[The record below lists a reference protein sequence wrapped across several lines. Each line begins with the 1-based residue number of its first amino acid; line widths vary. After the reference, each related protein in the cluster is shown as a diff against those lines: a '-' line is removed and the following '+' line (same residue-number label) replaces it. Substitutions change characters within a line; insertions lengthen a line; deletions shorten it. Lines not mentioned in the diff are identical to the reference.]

1 MNRRDFLRS
10 GLATAGLFGSNA
22 GFAAGLDVVSNFV
35 TGSKSVGDYKTL
47 VCVFLQGGA
56 DSISLFVPTSSG
68 NYESYKKIRQNLTY
82 EQDSLNPLYSWNYD
96 IGEVGFPS
104 FIKSFS
110 DLFNS
115 QKLAVVS
122 NVGPLREP
130 TTLSMI
136 QSNKNILPPYMN
148 SHSDHQNLWQT
159 GFVSFGE
166 KTGWGGRVIEAFNN
180 TGAKVPNNISLMHTR
195 KFLRGRNSNPFVVST
210 EETKNLSR
218 YVRWEDNTDTP
229 LREIFKKLTHSQSSS
244 LDRNFTKIVNSTMD
258 NNQSLQNS
266 LEDASNVSVSYPTVE
281 NSGENALDGGSIERF
296 TSQLKRAA
304 DLIEIAPTL
313 GHHRQ
318 VIYVDLNGFDTHD
331 NQATK
336 FPQIMQ
342 LLSDGMKAFQSDLE
356 SRGVDDRVV
365 TFTQSEFGRTITI
378 NSNGT
383 DHGWGG
389 HQFVM
394 GTPVQG
400 GQVIGALPEYAIG
413 SSDIYQSSFIPQY
426 SVEQYAANLSKW
438 FGISDSEMSGIFPTY
453 NRFENIDF
461 GLFN

>member
-1 MNRRDFLRS
+1 
-10 GLATAGLFGSNA
+10 
-22 GFAAGLDVVSNFV
+22 
-35 TGSKSVGDYKTL
+35 
-47 VCVFLQGGA
+47 
-56 DSISLFVPTSSG
+56 
-68 NYESYKKIRQNLTY
+68 
-82 EQDSLNPLYSWNYD
+82 
-96 IGEVGFPS
+96 
-104 FIKSFS
+104 
-110 DLFNS
+110 
-115 QKLAVVS
+115 
-122 NVGPLREP
+122 
-130 TTLSMI
+130 
-136 QSNKNILPPYMN
+136 
-148 SHSDHQNLWQT
+148 
-159 GFVSFGE
+159 
-166 KTGWGGRVIEAFNN
+166 
-180 TGAKVPNNISLMHTR
+180 
-195 KFLRGRNSNPFVVST
+195 
-210 EETKNLSR
+210 
-218 YVRWEDNTDTP
+218 
-229 LREIFKKLTHSQSSS
+229 
-244 LDRNFTKIVNSTMD
+244 MD